1 MKKTLKIFS
10 ILLAAC
16 CSLLFLCLVGIR
28 IYLDTSH
35 ARQLAQNIINRSIP
49 GTISWTDH
57 SLSLF
62 KGKAVFTNILLKGP
76 GGDLIVK
83 TETLTCDIFLPD
95 LIENILTF
103 QNIILE
109 NPVVHLFI
117 DKEGNVNI
125 AGAFITQETPHE
137 ESPSRDQEDTPFN
150 VLIRHA
156 LVKNGSFQY
165 SSYTKEDILLSSLDL
180 ELKNGDLLKQRAQVI
195 LESSSGKIS
204 IPEILEIPQ
213 VQTKAR
219 ASIDGNKVDVDKILI
234 TSGKNSLS
242 VKGRCDVMSG
252 NIKSTLSLIVDGAFF
267 NTTIEDIEGLD
278 GHYIADAAISGEL
291 TDPLFSAQLRG
302 NGLSYQDIRFGDLA
316 VNIDYSEG
324 RFSIKRFTA
333 SQNQS
338 KLSLSGSVRIIDE
351 KTNNLLS
358 TPSYAITIHDSR
370 LFLEDITQDFTRK
383 VKGEIT
389 VSGLVMGN
397 TEKNSGNLKLSGKNI
412 DTDYQNIKEVDITL
426 RLKDNKVFMDKGK
439 VAIIPNEE
447 IEVNGWVSID
457 GKYDFRSVSK
467 GISFSSID
475 MISDQNWDNEKA
487 AFSFTGKGDIT
498 NPRLNGY
505 IKIIGLMVNDNT
517 MDPIHLTLDVSDMT
531 ARISE
536 KEQMDMDI
544 TIQLETQNIDGYA
557 YFERIDL
564 HPFLKSTGYDEV
576 KGFLSGRIDL
586 SGNINEVETIQ
597 AQILVN
603 ELETFWEGNELL
615 RAKDQ
620 VLTFKNGFVSL
631 SDIRL
636 SLLKEGFIDLKGG
649 ADVNGVVDLTANS
662 KIPVTII
669 EPFLDD
675 VYDSEGYITCNA
687 TVRGPF
693 EKPEARADITFDK
706 IGLETPF
713 LSERLHDTN
722 GRIQL
727 TPDRII
733 LENIDGNFDSGTF
746 AAEGTID
753 LKDNQIVDSRIS
765 VTGHAVPVHIPDEMD
780 IVVNTKLLV
789 TGNKEMSKVSGD
801 ITILDGLY
809 FRDVEFNLL
818 HLIPKRSRSIEFEPE
833 SADQEIFNNMTL
845 NIKVGYRNPFFVEN
859 NISLL
864 ELKPDLHLKGT
875 PNSLLLSGRASVES
889 GGIIKYQEREFE
901 VTRGIIDFLNPYRIE
916 PTIDLEGNTKVR
928 DWTIFLNVSGTP
940 DNLSFILKSDPPE
953 QNNDILYLLAFG
965 KTIHESSNNTKSTS
979 TTQMLAD
986 IMAEKLQKNLKDNTG
1001 LDTFELEYTS
1011 DSSDETD
1018 SDEVRVTLGKDL
1030 SRRLSVKYGVK
1041 TRDGQIIQRT
1051 TSEYKFLEHLLLDA
1065 YNDTNGDYGGGL
1077 RYRLEFR

>member
-1 MKKTLKIFS
+1 MKKILKIFF
-10 ILLAAC
+10 IFLAAC
-16 CSLLFLCLVGIR
+16 SSLIFFCLIGTI
-28 IYLDTSH
+28 IYLETDH
-35 ARQLAQNIINRSIP
+35 ARHLFQKIINRSIP

-62 KGKAVFTNILLKGP
+62 KGTAVFTNVLLKGP
-76 GGDLIVK
+76 QDDLLVRTDTLKCIISWPGL
-83 TETLTCDIFLPD
+83 TENTLTFRHI
-95 LIENILTF
+95 T
-103 QNIILE
+103 LE
-109 NPVVHLFI
+109 NPVVRLFI
-117 DKEGNVNI
+117 DGDGNVNI
-125 AGAFITQETPHE
+125 ARAFSEQETTHE
-137 ESPSRDQEDTPFN
+137 ESPPQDHDIPFN
-150 VLIRHA
+150 IVIHHA
-156 LVKNGSFQY
+156 LIKNGSIH
-165 SSYTKEDILLSSLDL
+165 YTSNTKDKILLSGLDL
-180 ELKNGDLLKQRAQVI
+180 DLKNGDLLKQTVQVD
-195 LESSSGKIS
+195 LDSSSGKIS
-204 IPEILEIPQ
+204 LHDTLEIQ
-213 VQTKAR
+213 EVHTKAR
-219 ASIDGNKVDVDKILI
+219 ANITGNTLGVQELLI
-234 TSGKNSLS
+234 TSGKTSLS
-242 VKGRCDVMSG
+242 VKGSWDFISG
-252 NIKSTLSLIVDGAFF
+252 KIQSTLSLIVDGAFL
-267 NTTIEDIEGLD
+267 NTTIQDVEGL
-278 GHYIADAAISGEL
+278 GGNFIVDATVSKEV
-291 TDPLFSAQLRG
+291 TDPVLNAHIRVAD
-302 NGLSYQDIRFGDLA
+302 LSYKEAHFDDLTA
-316 VNIDYSEG
+316 HVDYSEG
-324 RFSIKRFTA
+324 KFSANRLTA
-333 SQNQS
+333 SKNRS
-338 KLSLSGSVRIIDE
+338 KLILEGSVRIIDE

-370 LFLEDITQDFTRK
+370 LFLEDITQDFTRE

-389 VSGLVMGN
+389 VSGLISGD
-397 TEKNSGNLKLSGKNI
+397 TAKNSGNLKLSGKNI
-412 DTDYQNIKEVDITL
+412 DTDYQNIKEADITL
-426 RLKDNKVFMDKGK
+426 RLKDNKIFMDKGQLD
-439 VAIIPNEE
+439 IIPNEE
-447 IEVNGWVSID
+447 IEVSGWLSID
-457 GKYDFRSVSK
+457 GKYDFQSVSK

-475 MISDQNWDNEKA
+475 MISDQNWDKEKA
-487 AFSFTGKGDIT
+487 AFYFTGKGDVT
-498 NPRLNGY
+498 NPQLKGD
-505 IKIIGLMVNDNT
+505 IKILGLMVNGNT
-517 MDPIHLTLDVSDMT
+517 MDPIPLTLDVSDMT
-531 ARISE
+531 ARISG
-536 KEQMDMDI
+536 KEQLDMDI

-564 HPFLKSTGYDEV
+564 HPFLKSTGYEEV

-649 ADVNGVVDLTANS
+649 ADVNGVVDLTANA
-662 KIPVTII
+662 KIPITII

-675 VYDSEGYITCNA
+675 VYDSEGYITCSA
-687 TVRGPF
+687 TARGPF
-693 EKPEARADITFDK
+693 EAPEARADITLDK
-706 IGLETPF
+706 IGMDTPF

-733 LENIDGNFDSGTF
+733 LEDLNGNFDTGRF
-746 AAEGTID
+746 AVEGEID
-753 LKDNQIVDSRIS
+753 LKDYQPVNSRITI
-765 VTGHAVPVHIPDEMD
+765 TGHAVPVHIPDEMD
-780 IVVNTKLLV
+780 IVINTDLSV
-789 TGNKEMSKVSGD
+789 TGNKDKSEVSGS
-801 ITILDGLY
+801 IIILEGVY
-809 FRDVEFNLL
+809 YRDVNFNLL
-818 HLIPKRSRSIEFEPE
+818 SLVPRRSRSEEIEPE
-833 SADQEIFNNMTL
+833 STDHEFLKNMFL
-845 NIKVGYRNPFFVEN
+845 DIKVGYRNPFIVEN
-859 NISLL
+859 NVSLL

-940 DNLSFILKSDPPE
+940 DNLSFILRSDPPE

-965 KTIHESSNNTKSTS
+965 KTIQESSNNTKSTS
-979 TTQMLAD
+979 TTKMLAD
-986 IMAEKLQKNLKDNTG
+986 IMAETLQNKIKDNTG
-1001 LDTFELEYTS
+1001 LDTFELEYMS

-1030 SRRLSVKYGVK
+1030 SRHLSVKYGVE

-1051 TSEYKFLEHLLLDA
+1051 TSEYKFLENLLLDA